1 MGITDNLCMNCFE
14 PLTAGSICRNC
25 GFDNDSFPDSLF
37 LPRRTVLAERYIA
50 GNVISKESD
59 SVTYIG
65 YDMERGAV
73 ITIREFLPRGICN
86 RLEGNND
93 VHVRERYR
101 KNFAG
106 YKNSFIKL
114 WKTLKGLNSLSAV
127 IPVLDIFEQNETAYA
142 VCEKID
148 SVSLRDFLIRNT
160 DNNILWDKA
169 RLMFMPVLTT
179 IEALHENGIIHGG
192 INPDNL
198 VLCRDGKVRLAGFC
212 ISECSTASSELG
224 FSAVPGYTALEQY
237 NNNHKICPATDIYA
251 FSACIYRA
259 LVGTNPPE
267 APAREVN
274 DKLMIPNSIA
284 EKIPAH
290 VIRALGGGLQI
301 YPENR
306 IQSVD
311 DFRELLSAAPSV
323 VANSATAASAAVN
336 EVKEEQKEGPPAE
349 KKDMGN
355 KKKIIII
362 AAVIAAV
369 IIIAVAVFCA
379 VKLGGSG
386 SEPDTTLPVSDAAK
400 YTVPDFCKAGYTEA
414 DIKNQASWNLQFS
427 ITFKEEY
434 SKDVEAGIVFA
445 QSVEANTEVEQ
456 GTAII
461 LTVSKGIETVQI
473 TNVGGLD
480 RDEAV
485 KALEELGLKVTVVTI
500 YNTDN
505 NKPNTVRK
513 NGGMAPAAGET
524 VAKGDEVIIQV
535 YGEQVTEPET
545 ENPSAEQ

>member
-1 MGITDNLCMNCFE
+1 MGFTDNLCMNCFE

-25 GFDNDSFPDSLF
+25 GFDNDSFADSLF
-37 LPRRTVLAERYIA
+37 LSRRTVLAERYVV
-50 GNVISKESD
+50 GNVIAKESD

-65 YDMERGAV
+65 YDTERQAV
-73 ITIREFLPRGICN
+73 ITMREFLPKGICN

-93 VHVRERYR
+93 VHVRERFR
-101 KNFAG
+101 KNFSA

-160 DNNILWDKA
+160 DNHILWDKA
-169 RLMFMPVLTT
+169 RLMFMPILTT

-212 ISECSTASSELG
+212 ISECCTSSSELG
-224 FSAVPGYTALEQY
+224 FQAAPGYTALEQY

-259 LVGTNPPE
+259 LVGTNPPD
-267 APAREVN
+267 APAREIN

-323 VANSATAASAAVN
+323 VANAATAPAASVN
-336 EVKEEQKEGPPAE
+336 EDKEEKKEELLPE
-349 KKDMGN
+349 KKDN
-355 KKKIIII
+355 HDKKKMIIIT
-362 AAVIAAV
+362 AVIAAV
-369 IIIAVAVFCA
+369 IIIATAVFCI
-379 VKLGGSG
+379 VKLSG
-386 SEPDTTLPVSDAAK
+386 SREVPTDPSTSQSAK
-400 YTVPDFCKAGYTEA
+400 YTVPDFCKAGYTEE

-473 TNVGGLD
+473 IDVGGLD

-485 KALEELGLKVTVVTI
+485 KKLEDLGLKVTVVTV

-505 NKPNTVRK
+505 DKPDTVRK
-513 NGGMAPAAGET
+513 RGGMAPAAGEAI
-524 VAKGDEVIIQV
+524 AKGDEVMIQV
-535 YGEQVTEPET
+535 YGEQVTEPEP
-545 ENPSAEQ
+545 EKPAAEQ